1 MSAEIENDIKNFLDG
16 YDGLSEGQRL
26 LLVSTIDDLDDVW
39 QEKVLNTIKEESDFI
54 STFANFLH
62 GAQIENRHISDEE
75 LKEFLLKEFHRFQY
89 RKEN

>member
-1 MSAEIENDIKNFLDG
+1 MSAEIENNIKNFLDG

-26 LLVSTIDDLDDVW
+26 LLISTVDDLDDVW
-39 QEKVLNTIKEESDFI
+39 QEKILNTIKEESDLI

-62 GAQIENRHISDEE
+62 GAQLENRHVSDEE
-75 LKEFLLKEFHRFQY
+75 LKEFLLKEFHRFQD